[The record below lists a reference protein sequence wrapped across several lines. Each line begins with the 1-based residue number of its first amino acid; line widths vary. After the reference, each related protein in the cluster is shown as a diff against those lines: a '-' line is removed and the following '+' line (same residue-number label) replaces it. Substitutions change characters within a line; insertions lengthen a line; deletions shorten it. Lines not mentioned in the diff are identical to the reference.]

1 LTVSTRLPAYVQ
13 DTYLPLVWM
22 ANRTLAAAVTISGLW
37 FSMVNLLLLRQ
48 QSLPP
53 LLAYLGIGAGGVAL
67 FGFVLP
73 GDGFSLLSHLLGS
86 IGGIFAD

>member
-1 LTVSTRLPAYVQ
+1 LNVSTRLVAYLQ
-13 DTYLPLVWM
+13 DAYLPLVLM
-22 ANRTLAAAVTISGLW
+22 ANRTLAAAVTVSGLW

-53 LLAYLGIGAGGVAL
+53 LLAYLGIGASGVAL

-73 GDGFSLLSHLLGS
+73 GGGFSLLSLLLGS
-86 IGGIFAD
+86 V